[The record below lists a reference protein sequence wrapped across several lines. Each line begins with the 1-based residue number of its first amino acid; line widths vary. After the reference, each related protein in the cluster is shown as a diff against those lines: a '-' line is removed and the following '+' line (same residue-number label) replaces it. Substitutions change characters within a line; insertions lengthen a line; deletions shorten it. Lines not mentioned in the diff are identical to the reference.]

1 MAEERAP
8 AELRRHRQSGRRAPG
23 AAEEP
28 GGAQDP
34 PDTPSARATP
44 TGTLPI
50 SHTHTH
56 SCTCI
61 KAPGKK
67 RKKKDCEKPLL
78 SSIPSIVN
86 VIVSR
91 ECLENSFVINIYT
104 LCFWA
109 VICKV

>member
-1 MAEERAP
+1 MGISREASKDP
-8 AELRRHRQSGRRAPG
+8 ELPRSWEGRR
-23 AAEEP
+23 
-28 GGAQDP
+28 
-34 PDTPSARATP
+34 TPRHPLRQHHSPAHADGHTP
-44 TGTLPI
+44 YL
-50 SHTHTH
+50 SHTYTQLYVYK
-56 SCTCI
+56 S
-61 KAPGKK
+61 P
-67 RKKKDCEKPLL
+67 RKKKEKKDREKPLL

>member
-1 MAEERAP
+1 MRSRE
-8 AELRRHRQSGRRAPG
+8 GRRTPG
-23 AAEEP
+23 HPLRQRRSPPHTDGHPPYLSHAYTQLYMYKSP
-28 GGAQDP
+28 GGGG
-34 PDTPSARATP
+34 RE
-44 TGTLPI
+44 
-50 SHTHTH
+50 
-56 SCTCI
+56 
-61 KAPGKK
+61 KK
-67 RKKKDCEKPLL
+67 GCEKPLL